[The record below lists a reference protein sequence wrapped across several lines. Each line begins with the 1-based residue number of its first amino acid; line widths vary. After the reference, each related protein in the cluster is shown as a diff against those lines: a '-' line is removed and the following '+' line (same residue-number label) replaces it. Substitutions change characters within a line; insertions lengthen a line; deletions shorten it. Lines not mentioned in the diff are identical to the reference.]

1 VSIEE
6 LKYAKDRLEAEEAVE
21 EQAIQEGKGSEEA
34 SSGSD
39 GPKSSSLKSVNGH
52 LNSEKVDD
60 NEEAI
65 EDDVPSP
72 IQERTGRDI
81 TFGNL
86 PNPRKIHE
94 RHDSDAIQPAQ
105 DEREEGLGKRTI
117 TIDSQAPPP
126 RDPNHPRLRRAT
138 STGFPKTATF
148 ERVLSQAFRRRR
160 RDGSPNSRR
169 SSATHMTLPYFS
181 FQPTIGRNSVMFVKK
196 TGLILVI
203 RRVDRGTTRR
213 IRWSRIPC
221 RQDSVVD
228 PFE

>member
-1 VSIEE
+1 VEE
-6 LKYAKDRLEAEEAVE
+6 LKHAKERIESEEAIE
-21 EQAIQEGKGSEEA
+21 EQAIQEEKESEEI

-65 EDDVPSP
+65 EDDLPNP

-86 PNPRKIHE
+86 PHPRKIHE
-94 RHDSDAIQPAQ
+94 RHDSDTIQPTQ
-105 DEREEGLGKRTI
+105 NEREEDLGKRTI
-117 TIDSQAPPP
+117 TIDSQAPHP
-126 RDPNHPRLRRAT
+126 RDPNQPRLRRAT

-169 SSATHMTLPYFS
+169 SNATHMTLPYFS
-181 FQPTIGRNSVMFVKK
+181 FQPTIGRNSVM
-196 TGLILVI
+196 
-203 RRVDRGTTRR
+203 
-213 IRWSRIPC
+213 
-221 RQDSVVD
+221 VV
-228 PFE
+228 